1 MAHGTS
7 LRIARGLLM
16 IAQQMDTVA
25 EALVTPRQAGQG
37 RGRCLLRKLLT
48 IMNAILKT
56 QTPWI
61 AKCA

>member
-1 MAHGTS
+1 
-7 LRIARGLLM
+7 M